1 MDSSTFLFATSH
13 KHDLPHARRHY
24 LPTTMKFISAI
35 DSFKGCL
42 TSAEA
47 GDAACKAIIR
57 ACRAAS
63 CRTLTVSDGGD
74 GMLEAFSQALGA
86 QYVSTAVSDPLGR
99 STTAR
104 YATVSGTAVIE
115 TAQACGMALLRSD
128 ELSPLTATTRGVGEL
143 ITDAFSRGCR
153 HFIIGLGGSATSDA
167 GMGMLRAIA
176 EAISPTRGIYGIG
189 STPLADC
196 RFTLVSDVVNPL
208 YGPNGAAHVFARQ
221 KGASPSD
228 IEELDRRAHQIAA
241 EASTA
246 LHRDMSSRPG
256 AGAAGGLGYAFMQF
270 LGAECRP
277 GADYL
282 LDLLHFDSM
291 VDADTIVITGE
302 GHADR
307 QTLMGK
313 LPYRIMRRAALGGA
327 ATWLIAGGISD
338 ERSLTEAGFTLTAAT
353 TPPGMPLCKAMGKP
367 TAISNIQST
376 ITRLIIENYLNAT

>member
-1 MDSSTFLFATSH
+1 MRTFGTSH
-13 KHDLPHARRHY
+13 VYALPHALRHY
-24 LPTTMKFISAI
+24 FPTTMKFISAI

-47 GDAACKAIIR
+47 GYAACAAISHT
-57 ACRAAS
+57 CKAAS
-63 CRTLTVSDGGD
+63 CRALTVSDGGE

-86 QYVSTAVSDPLGR
+86 QYVSTTVSDPLGR

-104 YATVSGTAVIE
+104 YATVADTAIIE
-115 TAQACGMALLRSD
+115 TAQACGMALLRPD

-143 ITDAFSRGCR
+143 ITDAFGRGCR

-176 EAISPTRGIYGIG
+176 EAASPTRGIYGIG
-189 STPLADC
+189 STQLAGC
-196 RFTLVSDVVNPL
+196 RFTLISDVTNPL
-208 YGPNGAAHVFARQ
+208 YGPSGAAHVFARQ
-221 KGASPSD
+221 KGASPTD
-228 IEELDRRAHQIAA
+228 IEELDRRARKIAA
-241 EASTA
+241 EAAAA
-246 LHRDMSSRPG
+246 LQRDMSSHPG

-291 VDADTIVITGE
+291 IDADTTVITGE

-313 LPYRIMRRAALGGA
+313 LPYRIMRRAALRGA

-338 ERSLTEAGFTLTAAT
+338 ARSLTEAGFALTAAI
-353 TPPGMPLCKAMGKP
+353 TPPSMPLSEAMDKP
-367 TAISNIQST
+367 TAIGNIQST
-376 ITRLIIENYLNAT
+376 ITRLIIENYPNAT